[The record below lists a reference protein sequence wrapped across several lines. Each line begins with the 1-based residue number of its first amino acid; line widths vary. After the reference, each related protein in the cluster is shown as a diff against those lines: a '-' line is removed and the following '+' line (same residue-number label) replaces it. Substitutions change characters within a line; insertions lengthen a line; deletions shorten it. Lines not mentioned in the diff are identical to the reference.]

1 MRIVALQMCPPHAAK
16 RSYDGVRMGRDHG
29 IFNGFGPRV
38 REVIL
43 SKSRNREKPF
53 WEVRSL
59 EQLDEDQWEQLCD
72 GCGRCCLNK
81 LEDDDT
87 GEIHLTR
94 LACRL
99 LDLGSCRCSDYA
111 NRKQRVPE
119 CVKIDAEAVRTVR
132 WLPPTCAYRLVA
144 EGKPLAWWHP
154 LVSGTPQSVHDAG
167 ISVRGTVRSEKGV
180 KIDDYWKYIIEDF

>member
-1 MRIVALQMCPPHAAK
+1 MSRA
-16 RSYDGVRMGRDHG
+16 
-29 IFNGFGPRV
+29 
-38 REVIL
+38 
-43 SKSRNREKPF
+43 RNRDKPF
-53 WEVRSL
+53 WEAKPL
-59 EQLDEDQWEQLCD
+59 EDLDAAEWESLCD

-111 NRKQRVPE
+111 NRKKRVPE
-119 CVKIDAEAVRTVR
+119 CVKIDAAAVRTVR

-167 ISVRGTVRSEKGV
+167 ISVRGTARTEKGV